1 MSIGVEFWNLPDS
14 FRYCKNWTKNV
25 KTSEMQKE
33 KKNEKSTNKQ
43 KKCLHNIETLE
54 KYELPSKC

>member
-25 KTSEMQKE
+25 KTSERQKE
-33 KKNEKSTNKQ
+33 KKLKNQPK
-43 KKCLHNIETLE
+43 KKCLHNIEILQ
-54 KYELPSKC
+54 KYELPFKY

>member
-25 KTSEMQKE
+25 KTSERQKE
-33 KKNEKSTNKQ
+33 KKKRK

>member
-14 FRYCKNWTKNV
+14 FRYCKNWTKML
-25 KTSEMQKE
+25 KLLKGKK
-33 KKNEKSTNKQ
+33 KKNEKSKNKQ

>member
-25 KTSEMQKE
+25 KTSERQKE
-33 KKNEKSTNKQ
+33 KKWKINKQ
-43 KKCLHNIETLE
+43 AKKMSTQHRNIREIWVTF
-54 KYELPSKC
+54 

>member
-25 KTSEMQKE
+25 KTSERQKE
-33 KKNEKSTNKQ
+33 KKWKINKQ
-43 KKCLHNIETLE
+43 AKKCLHNIETLE

>member
-25 KTSEMQKE
+25 KTSERQKE
-33 KKNEKSTNKQ
+33 KKMKNQQTS
-43 KKCLHNIETLE
+43 KKNVYTT
-54 KYELPSKC
+54 